1 MHCIRNYAFLSP
13 LFFIGNLCAQGLEVP
28 ELFPNEVLT
37 AHTAYTT
44 SFSHRYGQA
53 YWVAYTLDAN
63 RLVRGAE
70 RPGKFRPDPKIKP
83 STPTHEAY
91 TKTGFDRG
99 HLAPAADMA
108 WSEQTMNESF
118 YTSNIC
124 PQVPGFNRGI
134 WKNLE
139 TDVRSWALK
148 NNPKNANT
156 SDWNRLPMLFIATG
170 PIFSAQMR
178 NISRIPGDTLAVPE
192 YFFKA
197 ILDTVGVDRA
207 VGFIIPNSKIP
218 ADQLWNF
225 AMSIDEL
232 EAVLGR
238 DLFPQLPDEMEE
250 KVEAVF
256 TKSDWD

>member
-1 MHCIRNYAFLSP
+1 MPCLRNYVFLSA
-13 LFFIGNLCAQGLEVP
+13 LFFTGNLWSQGLEIP
-28 ELFPNEVLT
+28 EIFPNET
-37 AHTAYTT
+37 PTEHTAYTT
-44 SFSHRYGQA
+44 SFAHRYGQPH
-53 YWVAYTLDAN
+53 WVAYSLN
-63 RLVRGAE
+63 RTQLVRAAE

-83 STPTHEAY
+83 STPTHDAY

-108 WSEQTMNESF
+108 WSEQTMTESF

-124 PQVPGFNRGI
+124 PQRPGFNRGI

-139 TDVRSWALK
+139 SDVRSWALNSAAK
-148 NNPKNANT
+148 KPA
-156 SDWNRLPMLFIATG
+156 SSNRMPQLFIVTG

-197 ILDTVGVDRA
+197 ILDTVGMDRA
-207 VGFIIPNSKIP
+207 VGFILPNNKIP
-218 ADQLWNF
+218 AEQLWNF

-232 EAVLGR
+232 ETKLGR
-238 DLFPQLPDEMEE
+238 DLFPLLPDDREE
-250 KVEAVF
+250 VVESQF
-256 TKSDWD
+256 RRSDWN

>member
-1 MHCIRNYAFLSP
+1 
-13 LFFIGNLCAQGLEVP
+13 
-28 ELFPNEVLT
+28 
-37 AHTAYTT
+37 
-44 SFSHRYGQA
+44 
-53 YWVAYTLDAN
+53 
-63 RLVRGAE
+63 
-70 RPGKFRPDPKIKP
+70 
-83 STPTHEAY
+83 
-91 TKTGFDRG
+91 
-99 HLAPAADMA
+99 
-108 WSEQTMNESF
+108 
-118 YTSNIC
+118 
-124 PQVPGFNRGI
+124 
-134 WKNLE
+134 
-139 TDVRSWALK
+139 
-148 NNPKNANT
+148 
-156 SDWNRLPMLFIATG
+156 MLFIATG